1 MQVSARP
8 RSRKIIRK
16 ITENVREQL
25 GMKNMYHFP
34 IVQVIELLA
43 ADENEDFDFEI
54 IDNKRMSDIYGKT
67 NTVNNKMEIRED
79 VYDGA
84 VSGNPR
90 DRFTLCHEL
99 GHWLL
104 HQPEDVSFA
113 RGKIPKYCDPEWQA
127 NTFAAELLV
136 PNYLT
141 KNMNVKEIT
150 VICGV
155 SFRCAEIQKS
165 CS

>member
-16 ITENVREQL
+16 IAENVREQL
-25 GMKNMYHFP
+25 GMKEMYRFP

-54 IDNKRMSDIYGKT
+54 IDNKEMNNTYGKT

-79 VYDGA
+79 VYNGA
-84 VSGNPR
+84 VQGNPR

-104 HQPEDVSFA
+104 HQPKDVSFA
-113 RGKIPKYCDPEWQA
+113 RGEIPKYCDPEWQA
-127 NTFAAELLV
+127 NTFAAELLI
-136 PNYLT
+136 PGYLT
-141 KNMNVKEIT
+141 KVMNIEEVTAK
-150 VICGV
+150 CGV

-165 CS
+165 FY